1 LPFNNKE
8 FLPSTIP
15 IGAKP
20 PSSAGDQKGAGYLSD
35 RFFSNYCAK
44 EMPVNIGQTMERGIS
59 VDNCSAGGG
68 SKISENTVNSAYR
81 ATIMNGYQSRR
92 DLSGF

>member
-1 LPFNNKE
+1 MNDPAAVHVLSAFSAFSAVNYYAVNNNE

-35 RFFSNYCAK
+35 RLFSNYCAK
-44 EMPVNIGQTMERGIS
+44 EMPVNIGQTMERGDVS
-59 VDNCSAGGG
+59 
-68 SKISENTVNSAYR
+68 
-81 ATIMNGYQSRR
+81 
-92 DLSGF
+92 